1 MVRVGFI
8 GCGNNGRGHFRA
20 LQQIEGA
27 EIKALYDV
35 NPEAPKNWLDE
46 LDEGIE
52 RPRIITKLDDLWDH
66 VDAVWVTSPPGFHYE
81 HSVQALRAGKHVF
94 CEKPI
99 ALEIPHADEMVGIAR
114 EKGLT
119 YFVGYCLR
127 FQPSFTQFAEIAAG
141 GKIGELSS
149 LWCTRISSPAYT
161 AGHWRADIAMS
172 GGMMI
177 ETFTHNV
184 DWMRLV
190 AGEVKEVFMKEKT
203 VTPTVNF
210 EDHALGVIEFE
221 NGAIGEFFSSWS
233 SGLSRYE
240 WGIVGSEGAAS
251 LVDRENILVSY
262 RNGEKEKLPVE
273 KTNMVLLED
282 EHFIR
287 AIAEGTPL
295 RFTAA
300 DSARTLE
307 THVALKLSARD
318 GRPVSL
324 PLADRSLGIPEFA
337 VTRRQTA

>member
-8 GCGNNGRGHFRA
+8 GCGNNGRGHFKA
-20 LQQIEGA
+20 LQQIDGA
-27 EIKALYDV
+27 QISALYDV
-35 NPEAPKNWLDE
+35 NPEAPKNWLSE
-46 LDEGIE
+46 LPEDQT
-52 RPRIITKLDDLWDH
+52 PPVVVTKLDDLWEH

-99 ALEIPHADEMVGIAR
+99 ALELPHADEMVAIAR
-114 EKGLT
+114 EKNLT

-127 FQPSFTQFAEIAAG
+127 FQPSFSHFAEIAQSG
-141 GKIGELSS
+141 NIGALNS
-149 LWCTRISSPAYT
+149 LWCTRISNPAYT
-161 AGHWRADIAMS
+161 ANHWRAEIAMS

-177 ETFTHNV
+177 ETFTHNI

-190 AGEVKEVFMKEKT
+190 AGDAKEVFMKEKT

-210 EDHALGVIEFE
+210 EDHAVGVVEFE

-240 WGIVGSEGAAS
+240 WGMVGSEGAAT
-251 LVDRENILVSY
+251 LLDRETILISY
-262 RNGEKEKLPVE
+262 RNGEKEKIPVE
-273 KTNMVLLED
+273 KTNMVMLED

-287 AIAEGTPL
+287 AIAEGSPL
-295 RFTAA
+295 RFTAD

-307 THVALKLSARD
+307 THVALKLSARE
-318 GRPVSL
+318 GRPVAL
-324 PLADRSLGIPEFA
+324 PLPDRSLGIPGFA
-337 VTRRQTA
+337 VERRQSA